1 MIWGFQVGENLR
13 KQLNENTIV
22 AYKFLKYQD
31 LKFWI
36 EDESIKIDALSTYV
50 DWHPNRSTHLRRNGS
65 TLNRH
70 FRPQTGGLF
79 LAFFSSSSLIFVL
92 T

>member
-1 MIWGFQVGENLR
+1 MDSTSRPSLFQRYMNGSLVLQIIIG
-13 KQLNENTIV
+13 IV
-22 AYKFLKYQD
+22 CG
-31 LKFWI
+31 
-36 EDESIKIDALSTYV
+36 V